1 MSLKL
6 PQVKKEKVEK
16 KMSYNHF
23 SLSEFASPDLPDSGV
38 NMDSEFLTKLDNA
51 RAIANIRFKITSGY
65 RTKEHNAKV
74 GGVADSAH
82 LSGHAADIA
91 ATSGKERWTIVNALI
106 RSGFN
111 RIGIAKSFIHVDDDP
126 SKPTNVI
133 WTY

>member
-1 MSLKL
+1 
-6 PQVKKEKVEK
+6 
-16 KMSYNHF
+16 MSYNYF

-65 RTKEHNAKV
+65 RTKEYNEDLRKRGYKASP
-74 GGVADSAH
+74 DSAH
-82 LSGHAADIA
+82 LTGHAADIA

-111 RIGIAKSFIHVDDDP
+111 RIGIAESFIHVDDDP

>member
-1 MSLKL
+1 MN
-6 PQVKKEKVEK
+6 
-16 KMSYNHF
+16 YTYF

-65 RTKEHNAKV
+65 RTKEYNEDLRKRGYKASP
-74 GGVADSAH
+74 DSAH

>member
-1 MSLKL
+1 MN
-6 PQVKKEKVEK
+6 
-16 KMSYNHF
+16 YTYF

-51 RAIANIRFKITSGY
+51 RAIANIRFHITSGY
-65 RTKEHNAKV
+65 RTKEYNEDLRKRGYKASP
-74 GGVADSAH
+74 DSAH
-82 LSGHAADIA
+82 LTGHAADIA

>member
-1 MSLKL
+1 MNLT
-6 PQVKKEKVEK
+6 
-16 KMSYNHF
+16 YF
-23 SLSEFASPDLPDSGV
+23 SLSEFASPDLPDSGI
-38 NMDSEFLTKLDNA
+38 NMDGEFLAKLDNA

-65 RTKEHNAKV
+65 RTKEYNEELRKRGYKASP
-74 GGVADSAH
+74 DSAH

-126 SKPTNVI
+126 SKPNNVI

>member
-1 MSLKL
+1 
-6 PQVKKEKVEK
+6 
-16 KMSYNHF
+16 MSYNYF

-65 RTKEHNAKV
+65 RTKEYNEDLRKRGYKASP
-74 GGVADSAH
+74 DSAH
-82 LSGHAADIA
+82 LTGHAADIA

>member
-1 MSLKL
+1 MN
-6 PQVKKEKVEK
+6 
-16 KMSYNHF
+16 YTYF

-65 RTKEHNAKV
+65 RTKEYNEDLRKRGYKASP
-74 GGVADSAH
+74 DSAH
-82 LSGHAADIA
+82 LTGHAADIA

>member
-1 MSLKL
+1 
-6 PQVKKEKVEK
+6 
-16 KMSYNHF
+16 MSYNHF

-65 RTKEHNAKV
+65 RTKEYNEDLRKRGYKASP
-74 GGVADSAH
+74 DSAH
-82 LSGHAADIA
+82 LTGHAADIA

>member
-1 MSLKL
+1 MN
-6 PQVKKEKVEK
+6 
-16 KMSYNHF
+16 YTYF

-51 RAIANIRFKITSGY
+51 RAIANIRFQITSGY
-65 RTKEHNAKV
+65 RTKEYNEDLRKRGYKASP
-74 GGVADSAH
+74 DSAH
-82 LSGHAADIA
+82 LTGHAADIA